1 MCGIAGAWL
10 PNAHDS
16 QESLLALG
24 RRLGAAIAH
33 RGPDDAGAWAEPA
46 AGLVLAHQ
54 RLAIVDLSP
63 EGHQPMASADG
74 RWVIAFNGEIYD
86 HAAIRAE
93 LVALGHGF
101 RGRSDTEVLLAAI
114 SQWGVEGALA
124 RGNGMLAFA
133 AWDRRDRVRRQARD
147 SLGKKPR

>member
-1 MCGIAGAWL
+1 MCGIAGAWR

-16 QESLLALG
+16 EGSLLALG

-86 HAAIRAE
+86 HAAIRA
-93 LVALGHGF
+93 
-101 RGRSDTEVLLAAI
+101 
-114 SQWGVEGALA
+114 
-124 RGNGMLAFA
+124 
-133 AWDRRDRVRRQARD
+133 
-147 SLGKKPR
+147 